1 MHPTLLSAFL
11 KKHDSLFDIDAKY
24 STKAALMARQALII
38 AHQPSYERRHNQIES
53 IFLSAIDGY
62 SNQLVFPEHL
72 QQLIVSE
79 TAIFDVLPQFFYHEN
94 EIVRFSA
101 LEVYVQRAYTAY
113 IIECIE
119 SLEVG
124 CSKASGWFFSRTTIR
139 KKSTV

>member
-1 MHPTLLSAFL
+1 MVHFGA
-11 KKHDSLFDIDAKY
+11 DIKY

-124 CSKASGWFFSRTTIR
+124 CSKASGWFLTG
-139 KKSTV
+139 

>member
-1 MHPTLLSAFL
+1 MVHFGA
-11 KKHDSLFDIDAKY
+11 DIKY

-124 CSKASGWFFSRTTIR
+124 CSKASGRFLTELMPTKNLTFTKIKTPKPI
-139 KKSTV
+139 